1 MSSTKGVKITKKEV
15 RLASTAQD
23 SEWIEKIRVGESQAF
38 SMLVTKYQKLTVR
51 LAYRFV
57 KDIGLAEDVA
67 QDSFLKAY
75 QHLDSF
81 ESRASFKSWL
91 FQITV
96 NTAKNKLRDRFMQAS
111 PIEDAPVGV
120 APSAETTLQKKTTG
134 KYLNALID
142 QLPDRQRTAVVLRVY
157 EDLSFQEIATI
168 MACPYDTAKANF
180 RHGLLKIKR
189 EVEKNDTHEMGTNN
203 DQSNWESAGTR
214 HLLEAES

>member
-1 MSSTKGVKITKKEV
+1 MSSVKGVKITKKEV

-23 SEWIEKIRVGESQAF
+23 GEWIEKIRVGETKAF

-51 LAYRFV
+51 LAFRFV

-67 QDSFLKAY
+67 QESFLKAY

-96 NTAKNKLRDRFMQAS
+96 NTAKNKLRDRFMQHS
-111 PIEDAPVGV
+111 PIEDAPVGT
-120 APSAETTLQKKTTG
+120 APSAEVALQSKATG
-134 KYLNALID
+134 RYLTALID
-142 QLPDRQRTAVVLRVY
+142 HLPDRQRTAVVLRVY
-157 EDLSFQEIATI
+157 EDLSFQEIANI

-189 EVEKNDTHEMGTNN
+189 EVEKNDTHQMGEHNEQTG
-203 DQSNWESAGTR
+203 WEISR
-214 HLLEAES
+214 MRQMEVES